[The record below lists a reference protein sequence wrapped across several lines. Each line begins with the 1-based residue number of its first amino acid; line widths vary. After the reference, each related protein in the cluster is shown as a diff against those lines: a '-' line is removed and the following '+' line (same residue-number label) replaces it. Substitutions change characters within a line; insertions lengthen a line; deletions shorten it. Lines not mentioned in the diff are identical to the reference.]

1 MEGSQM
7 MKNERFRNHISIV
20 AERMGKGFV
29 VILALLVGGIA
40 QNLGEAAELA
50 EHGMKAGREI
60 LPAMLAALVFLVLLT
75 VWQILIWARTYISID
90 GTTLVIEKN
99 TLNRKKNTIGIGN
112 ISNVNT
118 EQNLFEMLIGTCKIK
133 IDTNSLSTADST
145 DVKIVLKRR
154 EAEALC
160 GRITGIMEELAG
172 RNGQEGQTAP
182 EMVPAKRRGG
192 VEEALRDTPGASL
205 GTMFIHGFYQASL
218 LSALIV
224 ILCLVGTA
232 AGAAESLSKGNIGRS
247 LVELLAAGAVVI
259 FVFLSAVW
267 DLLKGFIQYYDF
279 KVKRKE
285 DKLYISYGLLKKISY
300 TIPVDKI
307 NGLKLTQS
315 FQGRLTGRCM
325 AEILNV
331 GMGDDQEEK
340 KSFLLLYDKKAKN
353 AERIRELLP
362 EFSGVTE
369 WETQKQPKQV
379 WLLWLVRGLIWTL
392 LTAGAAWIAA
402 VIWQEYQIWI
412 LAAEALLLAAAG
424 GMLVCRYR
432 TAGVGVSE
440 EFLLISSGYMG
451 RRFLAVRFGKIQY
464 LQIKQSFLA
473 KRWKMQKG
481 TIYLLAAASDRTQ
494 NIPYF
499 REAVSEQLKTC
510 ILKRKDKARENL

>member
-1 MEGSQM
+1 M
-7 MKNERFRNHISIV
+7 
-20 AERMGKGFV
+20 
-29 VILALLVGGIA
+29 
-40 QNLGEAAELA
+40 
-50 EHGMKAGREI
+50 
-60 LPAMLAALVFLVLLT
+60 
-75 VWQILIWARTYISID
+75 
-90 GTTLVIEKN
+90 
-99 TLNRKKNTIGIGN
+99 KKN
-112 ISNVNT
+112 
-118 EQNLFEMLIGTCKIK
+118 
-133 IDTNSLSTADST
+133 
-145 DVKIVLKRR
+145 
-154 EAEALC
+154 
-160 GRITGIMEELAG
+160 
-172 RNGQEGQTAP
+172 
-182 EMVPAKRRGG
+182 
-192 VEEALRDTPGASL
+192 
-205 GTMFIHGFYQASL
+205 
-218 LSALIV
+218 
-224 ILCLVGTA
+224 
-232 AGAAESLSKGNIGRS
+232 
-247 LVELLAAGAVVI
+247 
-259 FVFLSAVW
+259 
-267 DLLKGFIQYYDF
+267 
-279 KVKRKE
+279 
-285 DKLYISYGLLKKISY
+285 SY